1 MEMRVWKLFGTL
13 AAMLLALPA
22 SAGYWFDAS
31 GEVWRSGAGE
41 CVHTGFWNPDMAIVG
56 CDGRVAERAAPP
68 PAPVA
73 RPAPPPPPAPV
84 ALAPAEDTV
93 NFGFDRADLDAGAS
107 SAIDAMVD
115 QAQRRGTI
123 TGARLTGHADRIG
136 TEEYNL
142 DLSLRRASSVS
153 EYLVGRT
160 GLDPQAVEIS
170 GKGESQ
176 PLVGCEGVFGA
187 AAIRCLA
194 PNRRVDILLDVQPR

>member
-1 MEMRVWKLFGTL
+1 MDMRVCRLLGTL
-13 AAMLLALPA
+13 TAMLLALPA
-22 SAGYWFDAS
+22 SAGYWFDS
-31 GEVWRSGAGE
+31 TGEVWRSGAGE

-68 PAPVA
+68 APVA
-73 RPAPPPPPAPV
+73 QPAPPPPAPV
-84 ALAPAEDTV
+84 AVAPAEGTV
-93 NFGFDRADLDAGAS
+93 NFGFDRADLDAGAKA
-107 SAIDAMVD
+107 AIDTMVD
-115 QAQRRGTI
+115 QAQRRGNI
-123 TGARLTGHADRIG
+123 RGARLAGHTDRIG

-153 EYLVGRT
+153 DYLAQRA

-187 AAIRCLA
+187 EAIRCLA
-194 PNRRVDILLDVQPR
+194 PNRRVDIQLDVR